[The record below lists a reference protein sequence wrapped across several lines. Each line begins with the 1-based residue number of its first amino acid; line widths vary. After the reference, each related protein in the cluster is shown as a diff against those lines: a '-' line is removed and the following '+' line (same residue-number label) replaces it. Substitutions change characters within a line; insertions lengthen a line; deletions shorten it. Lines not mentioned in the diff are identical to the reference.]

1 MEERIMKHQP
11 HKIALQ
17 VPQKIDI
24 SGERSMMTFLRQVH
38 RVVISNNLF
47 LRTDIK
53 PTRNN

>member
-1 MEERIMKHQP
+1 MKHQP